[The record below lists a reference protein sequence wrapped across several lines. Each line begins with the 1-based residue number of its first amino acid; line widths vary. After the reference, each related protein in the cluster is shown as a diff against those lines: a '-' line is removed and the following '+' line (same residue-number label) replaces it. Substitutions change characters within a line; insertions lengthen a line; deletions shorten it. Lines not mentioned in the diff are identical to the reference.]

1 MEIQSGYVWTVC
13 RFLQIIQSTMEIKK
27 SIKFGKKIEITCC
40 IIIHKGD
47 DAMKLSDYKNV
58 ESTYI
63 DFKETLETNKPRSWL
78 KTVSAF
84 ANTKGGI
91 LLYGVRDTDKKP
103 VGIGNISA
111 VSSKITELINA
122 KISPVPRYELNPFEE
137 DEKSFLEVKVGD
149 GPETPYYYSSDGRKT
164 AYIRSGDQS
173 IEAPDHML
181 KSLILKGQNRTF
193 DGIASEYKLDDV
205 SFTLLDATLK
215 KEANVIV
222 NKDRDYL
229 SFNLVNKDGYVT
241 NAGLLL
247 SDQGLLKQSKAFC
260 TKWKGIVKGSVEG
273 DAEDDKEYN
282 GSIISILTNAETFI
296 KNNSKTSWQINGMH
310 REEFED
316 YPTKAVREALVN
328 AIIHRDYQILGS
340 EIHIDMF
347 DDRLE
352 ITSPGGMVDGSQIQD
367 LDLTKIP
374 SLRRNTII
382 SDLFGRLHYMD
393 RRGSGITRILESYSD
408 CSMKPKFTSGVSSF
422 TVIFPNK
429 RYVKENK
436 TVEREKV
443 ILSKDSD
450 YFIVKMYKTL
460 SGKVRGNYL
469 SNLENLFND
478 YGYDTSFNREK
489 VENAFGVKK
498 SRALD
503 IINQLINCDILEY
516 TDDAKYRFKR

>member
-1 MEIQSGYVWTVC
+1 MQL
-13 RFLQIIQSTMEIKK
+13 RDF
-27 SIKFGKKIEITCC
+27 
-40 IIIHKGD
+40 D
-47 DAMKLSDYKNV
+47 NV
-58 ESTYI
+58 ESTNI
-63 DFKETLETNKPRSWL
+63 DYKEFLEKDRPKSWL
-78 KTVSAF
+78 KTVSAL
-84 ANTKGGI
+84 ANTKGGNI
-91 LLYGVRDTDKKP
+91 LYGIRDEDREP
-103 VGIGNISA
+103 VGIENIA
-111 VSSKITELINA
+111 EVSSKVSELINS
-122 KISPVPRYELNPFEE
+122 KILPIPRYELNPFEDNGKE
-137 DEKSFLEVKVGD
+137 FLAVNVGD
-149 GPETPYYYSSDGRKT
+149 GPETPYYYNSDGRKT

-173 IEAPDHML
+173 LEAPEHIL
-181 KSLILKGQNRTF
+181 KALILKGQNKTF
-193 DGIASEYKLDDV
+193 DGIASEYKVNDV

-215 KEANVIV
+215 KESDLIV

-229 SFNLVNKDGYVT
+229 SFNLVNSDGYVT

-247 SDQGLLKQSKAFC
+247 SDQGFLKQSRIFC

-282 GSIISILTNAETFI
+282 GSIISLLSNAETFI
-296 KNNSKTSWQINGMH
+296 KNNSKTSWEINGMH

-382 SDLFGRLHYMD
+382 SDLFGRLHFMD
-393 RRGSGITRILESYSD
+393 RRGSGITRIIESYSD
-408 CSMKPKFTSGVSSF
+408 CEIKPKFNSGVSNFS
-422 TVIFPNK
+422 VVFPNK
-429 RYVKENK
+429 RYVKENN
-436 TVEREKV
+436 VKV
-443 ILSKDSD
+443 KEEAIVINNSD
-450 YFIVKMYKTL
+450 YFIVKMYKNL

-469 SNLENLFND
+469 NNLEALFNEC
-478 YGYDTSFNREK
+478 GYDKIFGRDK
-489 VENAFGVKK
+489 VEKAFGVKK

-503 IINQLINCDILEY
+503 IINQLINCNILEY
-516 TDDAKYRFKR
+516 AEDTKYKFKR